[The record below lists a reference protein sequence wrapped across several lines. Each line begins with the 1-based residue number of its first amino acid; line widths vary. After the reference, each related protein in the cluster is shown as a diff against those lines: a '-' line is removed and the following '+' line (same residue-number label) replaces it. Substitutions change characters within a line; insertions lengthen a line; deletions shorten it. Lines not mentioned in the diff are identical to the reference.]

1 MWFHLWDWAGMSPEL
16 HKNSTACT
24 ALDFYRFL
32 LNYSPLW
39 TPMLHN
45 TPPYLLLNLSFPLL
59 PPSFLFS
66 LLPLISDPLGGGH
79 NPVFTAGPA
88 RARWHPGE
96 GMEKPSNPT
105 VHHWGHTARTTR
117 ATGWV
122 ICVCLPICL
131 FVRLCVYALC
141 VGLRE
146 RERLKCVWGGG
157 ALGGEEH

>member
-1 MWFHLWDWAGMSPEL
+1 MYHPWLYFH
-16 HKNSTACT
+16 
-24 ALDFYRFL
+24 FL
-32 LNYSPLW
+32 LIYSPW
-39 TPMLHN
+39 WAAMLIAHKGSSLS
-45 TPPYLLLNLSFPLL
+45 PPASHFLSPPSLL

-66 LLPLISDPLGGGH
+66 LLPLISDSLGGGH

-146 RERLKCVWGGG
+146 RERLKCVCIYIYIYIWC
-157 ALGGEEH
+157 ASFHLQLLCNSERLS